1 MLEDVLFT
9 IRKLVERLYD
19 LELSQDEMK
28 LIIGPL
34 IELRE
39 SLLKMNQLIDELLK
53 VDILQEII
61 LNLSNLNYAIST
73 TENLKESLDKLKKL
87 TNQFSE
93 FV

>member
-34 IELRE
+34 MELRD
-39 SLLKMNQLIDELLK
+39 SLLTMNKLIDELLK
-53 VDILQEII
+53 ADMLQEII
-61 LNLSNLNYAIST
+61 LNLTNLNYAICT
-73 TENLKESLDKLKKL
+73 TENLKDSLDKLKKL
-87 TNQFSE
+87 TNQLSE